1 VSKKTKLYLLIVI
14 NLIAWGYVGNKVYKA
29 LQGDDDFKMVEQNRT
44 IKKIETG
51 KKEDSVILLLNYAD
65 PFLKKELNPSKNI
78 SHTSSSSKNKSNSI
92 VSNVI
97 KNETVKRVPQP
108 TAIVID
114 IKYVGFIKNKDSQT
128 AILNVNGRSML
139 VKEKDLVEG
148 YTITQISNSTVFLQK
163 GKEKLVI
170 TK

>member
-65 PFLKKELNPSKNI
+65 PFLKKELNPSKTF
-78 SHTSSSSKNKSNSI
+78 HTHH
-92 VSNVI
+92 
-97 KNETVKRVPQP
+97 P
-108 TAIVID
+108 
-114 IKYVGFIKNKDSQT
+114 
-128 AILNVNGRSML
+128 L
-139 VKEKDLVEG
+139 VK
-148 YTITQISNSTVFLQK
+148 TNPTP
-163 GKEKLVI
+163 
-170 TK
+170 